1 MRKKMIRLF
10 AMISGI
16 LLLAAPIFA
25 HHGYAAYD
33 MTTTKTLKGTVTN
46 FEMVNPHSQIGLDS
60 KAADGTVEHW
70 VVEGLSVRG
79 LEQQGFKFNSLKPG
93 DEITISC
100 SPAKNGAHAGVLL
113 KLTLP
118 DGTVLPKT
126 STVE

>member
-1 MRKKMIRLF
+1 MRTKLIPLS

-33 MTTTKTLKGTVTN
+33 MTTTKTIKGTVTN
-46 FEMVNPHSQIGLDS
+46 FEMVNPHSQIDLDS
-60 KAADGTVEHW
+60 KAADGTIEHW

-79 LEQQGFKFNSLKPG
+79 LEAQGFKFNILKPG
-93 DEITISC
+93 DEIMVTC
-100 SPAKNGAHAGVLL
+100 SPAKNGAHSGVLI

-126 STVE
+126 SAPE